1 MFEVVTLIEIIN
13 EKMLIV
19 LNMANC
25 SHSLLHRCM
34 VAALKDILGRLTCN
48 DEPTKD
54 SSRFLYTCCI

>member
-1 MFEVVTLIEIIN
+1 MK
-13 EKMLIV
+13 KMLIV